1 MKWLVVTKEKKA
13 FIRLANIAA
22 AVLIVMLMSIYGN
35 GESQADVSSSIFVKD
50 IKINPQN
57 TNELYAGIRGNG
69 LYRSADKGETW
80 IRCGVEI
87 ESFNNGITKIAFD
100 PVEKMFMWEHL
111 MVYL

>member
-1 MKWLVVTKEKKA
+1 MKKQKV
-13 FIRLANIAA
+13 FIRLANI
-22 AVLIVMLMSIYGN
+22 VVTILSVMFILVYGN
-35 GESQADVSSSIFVKD
+35 NENLAEVSSSIYVTD

-57 TNELYAGIRGNG
+57 TNELYAGIHGNG